1 MVRSACGLR
10 HLTSLDL
17 EPTALLVLR
26 MAISW
31 ELLSPHARVVF
42 HFSVAVYRFS
52 LHRWQ
57 GIGGFFMCGAF
68 AHGAIFLVRS
78 PNALQLG
85 SYTVL
90 GFVLVLPSSFTEIPP
105 VLLARLVWALSEPF
119 IA

>member
-1 MVRSACGLR
+1 MLIRSPQGFWLHA
-10 HLTSLDL
+10 HAQLDL

-57 GIGGFFMCGAF
+57 GIGGFTAQSSWSARRMHFNWE
-68 AHGAIFLVRS
+68 AI
-78 PNALQLG
+78 P
-85 SYTVL
+85 Y
-90 GFVLVLPSSFTEIPP
+90 
-105 VLLARLVWALSEPF
+105 
-119 IA
+119 